1 LAFVLARL
9 MERPRSKAQSELV
22 VAFDEASKIRKAKHY
37 VDHEQESDYGDEHDV
52 DYLTEFTESVVLD
65 RARGPEGRLIGIRV
79 LSVALR

>member
-1 LAFVLARL
+1 
-9 MERPRSKAQSELV
+9 MERPRSKAQSQLV
-22 VAFDEASKIRKAKHY
+22 VAFDKASKIRKAKHY

-79 LSVALR
+79 PSVALR